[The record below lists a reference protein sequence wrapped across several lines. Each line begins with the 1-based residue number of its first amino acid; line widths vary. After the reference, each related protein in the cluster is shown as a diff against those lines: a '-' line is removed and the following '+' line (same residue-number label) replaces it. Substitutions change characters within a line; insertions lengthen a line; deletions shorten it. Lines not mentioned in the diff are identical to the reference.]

1 MSNWE
6 DIQHGFQIS
15 AAGCAMVMH
24 YILIQLI
31 INHSPK
37 SIGQYKYLMLLISIF
52 EIIYAVL
59 DVIVQPIFHSFG
71 ATFMLIVNLKN
82 SHVIKKIWEVLA
94 VTYCGFF
101 GSSMAIFSIH
111 YMYRYWVISGN
122 TKNLNWFKGKR
133 VFIWLI
139 GPFSN
144 GLIWALVG
152 YFLCYPR
159 KSSDDYLRE
168 SVKETLGLN
177 IDRIVYFAPYFYEKS
192 DSGQNDVYW
201 PSFIGISL
209 DSLSINISLGFVIY
223 YGTRCWRQMN
233 TIITSS
239 SIMEGSLQNQ
249 LFYAL
254 VAQTAIPIFL
264 MHIPALTMF
273 MFSFFELDAG
283 HLSGIVSMT
292 IALFPA
298 LDPIPTILIISSYRN
313 AVKDYMSS
321 TCRSLSKPFRC
332 LIPKK
337 KSARTNTSSTH

>member
-1 MSNWE
+1 
-6 DIQHGFQIS
+6 
-15 AAGCAMVMH
+15 
-24 YILIQLI
+24 
-31 INHSPK
+31 
-37 SIGQYKYLMLLISIF
+37 
-52 EIIYAVL
+52 
-59 DVIVQPIFHSFG
+59 
-71 ATFMLIVNLKN
+71 MLIVNLKN

-177 IDRIVYFAPYFYEKS
+177 IDRIVYFAPYFYERS
-192 DSGQNDVYW
+192 ESGQNDVYW

-209 DSLSINISLGFVIY
+209 DSLSI
-223 YGTRCWRQMN
+223 
-233 TIITSS
+233 
-239 SIMEGSLQNQ
+239 
-249 LFYAL
+249 
-254 VAQTAIPIFL
+254 
-264 MHIPALTMF
+264 
-273 MFSFFELDAG
+273 LDAG

-321 TCRSLSKPFRC
+321 TCRSLLKPFRC